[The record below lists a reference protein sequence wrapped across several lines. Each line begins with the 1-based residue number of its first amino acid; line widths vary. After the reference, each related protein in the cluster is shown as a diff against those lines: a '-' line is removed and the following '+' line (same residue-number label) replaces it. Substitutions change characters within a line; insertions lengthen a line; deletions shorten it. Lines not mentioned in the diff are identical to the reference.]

1 MRLLKVASRKAKA
14 ASSKKRHLDRAQ
26 RQTNWAPFWTVLKKF
41 GKGKKVHPSRITHV
55 KRAWARSKLKI
66 KPRKMRKANLG

>member
-1 MRLLKVASRKAKA
+1 MASRKAKM
-14 ASSKKRHLDRAQ
+14 ASSKKRHLDRVKK
-26 RQTNWAPFWTVLKKF
+26 QTNWAPFWTVLKKF
-41 GKGKKVHPSRITHV
+41 GKGKKIHPSRITHV